1 MDRILS
7 LISIIL
13 QEVTVLLRAAN
24 DKNKAR
30 EVYRQPDRRVDK
42 PAFDRS
48 RARRGSSLDVNPF
61 MPHHSDPS
69 PTSWYE
75 DNSSS
80 SSSSYDSSSSSSDS
94 GFYGD

>member
-7 LISIIL
+7 LISIII

-24 DKNKAR
+24 DKKKAH
-30 EVYRQPDRRVDK
+30 EAYRQPDRRVDK

-48 RARRGSSLDVNPF
+48 R
-61 MPHHSDPS
+61 
-69 PTSWYE
+69 
-75 DNSSS
+75 
-80 SSSSYDSSSSSSDS
+80 SSSDS